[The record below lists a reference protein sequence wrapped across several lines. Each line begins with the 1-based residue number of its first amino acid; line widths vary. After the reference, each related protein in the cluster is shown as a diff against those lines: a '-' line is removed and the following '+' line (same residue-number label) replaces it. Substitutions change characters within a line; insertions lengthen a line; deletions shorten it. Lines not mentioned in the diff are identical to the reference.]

1 MLERLGRACPR
12 TRFVPSGGSALRFSS
27 LRKLVAARG
36 AAFAVPFVALSC
48 AQNSQLVEPQGPPAP
63 PGESAASLK
72 NEELTAAVAS
82 IDPHST
88 EGMWLL
94 NDFPSERVGK
104 IFGFAPTQEWLDEV
118 RLASVRLAGGCSGSI
133 VSPNGLVLTN
143 HHCVHRCIEQLSS
156 SKQDYVAEGFHAK
169 THSEEKTCPNLELNQ
184 LVEITDVTAR
194 LASVTEGLS
203 GESFGKAQ
211 KAEIGKIEK
220 ECAESADVR
229 CDVVSLYHGGRH
241 HLYKYRRFQD
251 VRLVFAPEL
260 GAAFF
265 GGDPDNF
272 NFPRYVLDAAFLRI
286 YDGGRPLETKHHFR
300 WSEKGAEEDE
310 LVFVSGHPGSTSRS
324 LTIAEL
330 ELIRDVTLP
339 ARLLRLAEIRG
350 LLTEFQSR
358 GPEQARISKGT
369 LFGVEN
375 AVKALQG
382 RHAALVDRELFAA
395 KVRAEEELRA
405 KVAADP
411 ILREKYAGAW
421 QAIAEAQDR
430 MRAIRVPYEQLER
443 GAGFWSDL
451 FTHARRLVRAA
462 DELPKPN
469 EERLPE
475 FTEARRPALEQA
487 LFSTAPIHAEFEILK
502 LTHSLTKLREE
513 LGADDPVVRK
523 VLGRKSPKAVAE
535 SLVKGTK
542 LFDRKVRRAL
552 FEGGKGAIDASQDPM
567 ILLARA
573 VDEEARKIRKTY
585 EDEVESVVRKNGE
598 LIARAK
604 FELYGTSIYPDATFT
619 LRLSFGLVKGW
630 EEKGKKIPPFTNFA
644 GAFERDMGSDPY
656 ALPKSW
662 LSSKSKLDLSKP
674 LNFVTTNDIIGG
686 NSGSPVINRNRE
698 VVGLI
703 FDGNIHSLG
712 GEYAFDQVKNRA
724 VAVHAS
730 GIVEALTKIYGA
742 DHLVEE
748 LRVGKGE

>member
-1 MLERLGRACPR
+1 MRS
-12 TRFVPSGGSALRFSS
+12 FS
-27 LRKLVAARG
+27 LRELATVSGALVALPL
-36 AAFAVPFVALSC
+36 AAVSC
-48 AQNSQLVEPQGPPAP
+48 AGGSQLVEPKGPPPP
-63 PGESAASLK
+63 PGESAVSLK
-72 NEELTAAVAS
+72 AEELPAAPATV
-82 IDPHST
+82 DPQST

-104 IFGFAPTQEWLDEV
+104 AFGFAPSQEWLDEV

-133 VSPNGLVLTN
+133 VSPNGLVMTN
-143 HHCVHRCIEQLSS
+143 HHCVHHCVEQLSS
-156 SKQDYVAEGFHAK
+156 SKQDYVADGFHAK
-169 THSEEKTCPNLELNQ
+169 AQSEEKTCPNMELNQ
-184 LVEITDVTAR
+184 LIEITDVTSR
-194 LASVTEGLS
+194 LASVTDGLS

-229 CDVVSLYHGGRH
+229 CDVVSLYHGGRY

-260 GAAFF
+260 SAAYF

-286 YDGGRPLETKHHFR
+286 YDGGRPLETKHHFT
-300 WSEKGAEEDE
+300 WSENGATEDE

-324 LTIAEL
+324 LTVAEL
-330 ELIRDVTLP
+330 ELIRDVMLP

-350 LLTEFQSR
+350 LLTEFKSR

-382 RHAALVDRELFAA
+382 RRAALVDRELFGA

-411 ILREKYAGAW
+411 ALREKYEGAW
-421 QAIAEAQDR
+421 QAIAKAQER
-430 MRAIRVPYEQLER
+430 MRAIRVPYQQLEQ

-451 FTHARRLVRAA
+451 FTHARQLVRAA
-462 DELPKPN
+462 EELPKPN
-469 EERLPE
+469 EERLRE
-475 FTEARRPALEQA
+475 YTEARRPALEQGI
-487 LFSTAPIHAEFEILK
+487 FSTAPIYADFEILK
-502 LTHSLTKLREE
+502 LTHSFTKLREE
-513 LGADDPVVRK
+513 LGADHPVVRK
-523 VLGRKSPKAVAE
+523 VLGRKSPKELAE

-542 LFDRKVRRAL
+542 LFDPKVRRSL
-552 FEGGKGAIDASQDPM
+552 YEGGKRAIDASQDPM
-567 ILLARA
+567 IQLAKA
-573 VDEEARKIRKTY
+573 VDEEARTIRRTY
-585 EDEVESVVRKNGE
+585 EDEVEAVVRKNGE

-630 EEKGKKIPPFTNFA
+630 EENGKKVLPFTNFA
-644 GAFERDMGSDPY
+644 GAFERDTGSDPY

-662 LSSKSKLDLSKP
+662 LSSKSKLNLSAP

-698 VVGLI
+698 IVGLI

-712 GEYAFDQVKNRA
+712 GDYAFDQLKNRA
-724 VAVHAS
+724 VAVHS
-730 GIVEALTKIYGA
+730 TGIVEALTKVYGA

-748 LRVGKGE
+748 LRGGKAQ